1 MTRRALERRAL
12 GGGEDPALWRW
23 REVVPFGKVGFN
35 YLLMSFARVSPS
47 LGFKNHLYRAMGAK
61 VGRRVAV
68 GLEVNFDIFWPE
80 LITIEDQATIG
91 FGTTILCH
99 EFLYDEFRTGPVVI
113 GARAT
118 IGANT
123 TILPGV
129 RIAPDTIVS
138 AHSLVNSDVEGFVGG
153 VPARPLKRHRRR
165 PPKDGT

>member
-1 MTRRALERRAL
+1 MAKRALDRFAL
-12 GGGEDPALWRW
+12 GGGSTPALWQW
-23 REVVPFGKVGFN
+23 RQVVPFGKVGLN
-35 YLLMSFARVSPS
+35 YLLMSFARRSPS
-47 LGFKNHLYRAMGAK
+47 LGFKNHLYRAMGMRI
-61 VGRRVAV
+61 GRRVAV
-68 GLEVNFDIFWPE
+68 GLEVNMDIFWPE
-80 LITIEDQATIG
+80 LITIDDHATIG

-99 EFLYDEFRTGPVVI
+99 EFLFDEYRTGRVII

-153 VPARPLKRHRRR
+153 VPARPLTRKRRKV
-165 PPKDGT
+165 PKVP